1 MLKIEI
7 LNWKAKSSKKIGNN
21 KTKETKQNNKNWL
34 ISPMLE
40 GAEH

>member
-7 LNWKAKSSKKIGNN
+7 LNWKAKPSKQIGSN
-21 KTKETKQNNKNWL
+21 KTKETKQNNTNRL

-40 GAEH
+40 GGEP